1 MYHFSLDPTG
11 FLLRQAVSTVMQAQK
26 GARYCDLCV
35 SPNGVTFGIS
45 VIDPSTGIP
54 NIYFT
59 LPMEPLNF
67 YTIRCRG
74 ILYLKVDIRN
84 MHDQLLEATAYDFLS
99 LSGHVTLGHIDFE
112 LVDARTKQI
121 RATEISVISS
131 KYGRIAIP
139 RLFREYQVIVGIP
152 AETFRI
158 MIINLHHIGFQ
169 AYAEVRE
176 NVVFLG
182 VGDQAVTLPKD
193 ERCIIEGDV
202 GILLFSIENIK
213 PLLSASILSKMVW
226 LLGQSGG
233 PYAALNFPF
242 GKLGNMLFYFGPV
255 F

>member
-1 MYHFSLDPTG
+1 MPKFGNRPITVLGGYWDSVHFQVYG
-11 FLLRQAVSTVMQAQK
+11 
-26 GARYCDLCV
+26 
-35 SPNGVTFGIS
+35 
-45 VIDPSTGIP
+45 
-54 NIYFT
+54 
-59 LPMEPLNF
+59 
-67 YTIRCRG
+67 
-74 ILYLKVDIRN
+74 
-84 MHDQLLEATAYDFLS
+84 
-99 LSGHVTLGHIDFE
+99 
-112 LVDARTKQI
+112 TKQI

-131 KYGRIAIP
+131 NYGRIAIP

-169 AYAEVRE
+169 
-176 NVVFLG
+176 
-182 VGDQAVTLPKD
+182 GDEAVTLPKD

-242 GKLGNMLFYFGPV
+242 GKLGNMVTLSLFNCEREKLNMASNTLKRLSYKLIV
-255 F
+255 